1 MFEWTESYSLGVPS
15 IDEQHQ
21 KLVSMGK
28 DLEHLVLTGEGL
40 DIYDELIS
48 MLEGLKDYTR
58 YHFDYEE
65 NLMEETGFE
74 GIEDH
79 KKQHNDFI
87 EKLESIDFDA
97 VDEAQ
102 DEFAKNL
109 LKMVSVWIFKHIVG
123 TDAKYKVLFTDKG
136 IQ

>member
-1 MFEWTESYSLGVPS
+1 MFDWTESYSLGVPS
-15 IDEQHQ
+15 IDEQHK

-28 DLEHLVLTGEGL
+28 DLEHLVLNAEGQ

-48 MLEGLKDYTR
+48 MLEGLTEYTR
-58 YHFDYEE
+58 IHFDYEE
-65 NLMEETGFE
+65 KLMEENGFD

-79 KKQHNDFI
+79 KIQHNEFI
-87 EKLESIDFDA
+87 EKLEAVNFDD
-97 VDEAQ
+97 VDDAQ

-123 TDAKYKVLFTDKG
+123 TDAKYKVLFNDKG
-136 IQ
+136 VQ